1 MRLGAVEHD
10 LGDVTVA
17 AYGDVVVG
25 GLGHGAGGYSVV
37 MTENAGTDP
46 RVAAA
51 EAAAD
56 PPPDEETDATQR
68 MEDPAAVDE
77 EPERLYE
84 A

>member
-1 MRLGAVEHD
+1 
-10 LGDVTVA
+10 
-17 AYGDVVVG
+17 
-25 GLGHGAGGYSVV
+25 

-51 EAAAD
+51 GDAAETEPA
-56 PPPDEETDATQR
+56 EETDATQR
-68 MEDPAAVDE
+68 REDPAAVEE